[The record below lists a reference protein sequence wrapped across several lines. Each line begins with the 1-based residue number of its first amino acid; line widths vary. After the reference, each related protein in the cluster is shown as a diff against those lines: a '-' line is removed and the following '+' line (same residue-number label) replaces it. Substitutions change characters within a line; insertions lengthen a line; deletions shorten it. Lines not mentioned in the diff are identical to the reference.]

1 MANQPVYV
9 ENELFLGRLDEQD
22 RFREVLRTVLAP
34 QDDDAP
40 SYIFL
45 IHGVGGMGKSQ
56 LTRRLRDIVLCEPPF
71 EGSFHVLLAD
81 WEEIRFHTPAL
92 RVARDQIQP
101 EDVLAAL
108 HRAALDAGWG
118 RHFGTYQKTLEQR
131 KQAEQE
137 VARALDREA
146 SESRHAAL
154 RDLGAAALAK
164 LVRTALPVVGQTGEN
179 LTQALLAEGIQLGAE
194 GAARLRSQA
203 EEFLRARLKPELYE
217 IYRQPHERLARALGD
232 GLRRVSHERPLL
244 LFMDTYEIV
253 ALAADT
259 WLRQVVKSA
268 GLGVVWVISG
278 RDNLAPSRAGDRY
291 VGYSAEFPR
300 RLTVWDMQEL
310 AIEYVGDYLRDRA
323 PRRHATREEAAAI
336 HRATLG
342 VPLALR
348 QAADL
353 WAQGVPLT
361 AITEGI
367 PDYAPRGTIVRLM
380 CERVLMHVEQG
391 AAGEAD
397 RRALYA
403 LAMQP
408 RPDPGVQAIL
418 LRPVDGPFDLSA
430 HLADMARRYSVVQ
443 IEGGAR
449 LHDAMGA
456 FVREYL
462 TATEARAGDLV
473 RQIAERAVATL
484 RARRA
489 TLEADLPTLAERSA
503 SADWRQATLDLIVW
517 LFWEDERAAWHE
529 LVPRLVEGMGY
540 ELDLAHGLLRAAG
553 FFERAMSQ
561 DGRQR
566 LRRLALNA
574 ENRPTLSDELE
585 KLAGRGWLDEGG
597 AESAAER
604 RTILGLWRGR
614 WLAGAK
620 RYEAALQAYLEAE
633 RRLPSGAADLGRQ
646 LGRAFY
652 ELGGEFLWP
661 EGALDA
667 IPSEPGLQAAE
678 RATELDVENGD
689 SWYRLGVAWAKKG
702 AYQEAIAAYQKAI
715 ELDPKYAYPW
725 NGLGNVYRAQGRHEE
740 AIAAYQ
746 KAIELDPKYAYPWNG
761 LGNVYHALGRHKEAI
776 ATYQHASQLDPKLA
790 HPWYG
795 LGNVYRDLGRH
806 EEAIAAYQQ
815 ASRLDPKLA
824 HPWYGLGHVHRG
836 LGRHEAAISAFQ
848 HAIELDPKDAYPWC
862 GLGFAF
868 NDLSR
873 HEEAIS
879 AFQHAIEL
887 DPKDADPWHGLGNV
901 YRDLDRHEEAIA
913 AYQQAIELD
922 PKDASPWNGLG
933 VLYELAGKLE
943 DALRAHQRATELQP
957 DEGICHSSLASVLGK
972 LGLRAEAAEH
982 LARARE
988 LISPND
994 HYSRACLEAIAG
1006 NDDAALEQLA
1016 KALVQ
1021 APGGR
1026 VWARHDPDL
1035 ATLHGDPRF
1044 EALVGNDAA
1053 H

>member
-22 RFREVLRTVLAP
+22 RFREVLRTVLVP
-34 QDDDAP
+34 QDDDTP
-40 SYIFL
+40 PFIFL

-56 LTRRLRDIVLCEPPF
+56 LTRRLRDIVLYEPPF
-71 EGSFHVLLAD
+71 EGSFHVLMAD

-118 RHFGTYQKTLEQR
+118 RHFGAYQKTLEQR

-137 VARALDREA
+137 VARALDRET

-164 LVRTALPVVGQTGEN
+164 LVRAALPVVGQTGEN

-259 WLRQVVKSA
+259 WLREVVKSA
-268 GLGVVWVISG
+268 GPGVVWVISG

-323 PRRHATREEAAAI
+323 PRREATRDEAAAI

-367 PDYAPRGTIVRLM
+367 PDYAPRETIVRLM
-380 CERVLMHVEQG
+380 CERVLVHVEQG

-418 LRPVDGPFDLSA
+418 LRPADGSFDLSA
-430 HLADMARRYSVVQ
+430 HLADIARCYSVVQ
-443 IEGGAR
+443 VEGGAR

-462 TATEARAGDLV
+462 MATEARTSDLV
-473 RQIAERAVATL
+473 RQIAEQAVATL
-484 RARRA
+484 RTRRA
-489 TLEADLPTLAERSA
+489 VLEADLPALSERA
-503 SADWRQATLDLIVW
+503 TSADWRQATLDLIVW
-517 LFWEDERAAWHE
+517 LFWEDERAAWRE

-540 ELDLAHGLLRAAG
+540 EPDLMRGLLRAAG

-561 DGRQR
+561 DGRKR
-566 LRRLALNA
+566 LKRLGLNSEA
-574 ENRPTLSDELE
+574 RETLLDELE
-585 KLAGRGWLDEGG
+585 WLAKRGWLDDSE
-597 AESAAER
+597 AELAAER
-604 RTILGLWRGR
+604 WTILHLWRGL
-614 WLAGAK
+614 WLEEG
-620 RYEAALQAYLEAE
+620 EQHNEALQAYLKAE
-633 RRLPSGAADLGRQ
+633 HSLPANATNLRKQMGQAFHELSERL
-646 LGRAFY
+646 
-652 ELGGEFLWP
+652 LWP
-661 EGALDA
+661 GGVSDA
-667 IPSEPGLQAAE
+667 VPSELGLQAAQHAVALDAENE
-678 RATELDVENGD
+678 RAWYDLGLAWKLNG
-689 SWYRLGVAWAKKG
+689 S
-702 AYQEAIAAYQKAI
+702 YQEATAAY
-715 ELDPKYAYPW
+715 
-725 NGLGNVYRAQGRHEE
+725 
-740 AIAAYQ
+740 
-746 KAIELDPKYAYPWNG
+746 
-761 LGNVYHALGRHKEAI
+761 
-776 ATYQHASQLDPKLA
+776 
-790 HPWYG
+790 
-795 LGNVYRDLGRH
+795 
-806 EEAIAAYQQ
+806 
-815 ASRLDPKLA
+815 
-824 HPWYGLGHVHRG
+824 
-836 LGRHEAAISAFQ
+836 Q
-848 HAIELDPKDAYPWC
+848 HAIELDPNNASPWHNLGHVYDELNRQDEAITAFQKAIKLDPRAAMHWTCLGGVYSDRGRHAEAIDAYKY
-862 GLGFAF
+862 
-868 NDLSR
+868 
-873 HEEAIS
+873 AIN
-879 AFQHAIEL
+879 L
-887 DPKDADPWHGLGNV
+887 DPKYANAWHNLGHV
-901 YRDLDRHEEAIA
+901 YDDLNHPPEEVIA
-913 AYQQAIELD
+913 VFRQAIELD
-922 PKDASPWNGLG
+922 PQSVRHWSCLGTFYFQQKRYQEAIAAFQHAIKLDPKDGTSWAGLG
-933 VLYELAGKLE
+933 ALHGYLE
-943 DALRAHQRATELQP
+943 QQTEAVQY
-957 DEGICHSSLASVLGK
+957 
-972 LGLRAEAAEH
+972 
-982 LARARE
+982 LARAHE
-988 LISPND
+988 LIPPDD
-994 HYSRACLEAIAG
+994 HYKRARLEAIAG
-1006 NDDAALEQLA
+1006 NTDSALDHLA
-1016 KALVQ
+1016 KALAKV
-1021 APGGR
+1021 PGRCG
-1026 VWARHDPDL
+1026 WARRDPYL
-1035 ATLHGDPRF
+1035 TTLHSDPRF
-1044 EALVGNDAA
+1044 EALVGKDETSPTQS
-1053 H
+1053 